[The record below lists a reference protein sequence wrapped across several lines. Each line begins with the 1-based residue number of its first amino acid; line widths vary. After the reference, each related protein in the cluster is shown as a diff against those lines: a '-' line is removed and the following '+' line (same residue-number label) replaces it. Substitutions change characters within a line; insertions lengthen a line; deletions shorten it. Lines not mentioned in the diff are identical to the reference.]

1 MGIFRSL
8 SGTVQLELT
17 SADVP
22 GALLQI
28 NTAGIEIWEVQTV
41 GELTV
46 RFTARR
52 KNLHALEEMA
62 HRKGER
68 LQIIHRSGTYWHI
81 RNLRLRPVL
90 LTTLLILLMLTLTLP
105 SRVLLV
111 EVEGADQVADNLILE
126 SARSAGIR
134 FGASRRQ
141 VRSEKVKNSLLE
153 SLPQLQWAGVNTY
166 GCRAVISVRERAN
179 EEEARQYTGVSSIV
193 AGNDGVI
200 TSCTATAGNLLC
212 SEGQAVTKGQVL
224 ISGYIDCGQK
234 LTVTRAQGEIFART
248 QHDLTVKTLSEDIVR
263 LAPKEEIHN
272 FSLCIG
278 KKRINFM
285 KGSGIYD
292 ASCVKM
298 CTEYDLALPG
308 GYRLPVT
315 LIKETVRHYTV
326 QPRVRD
332 EKHACSLLSEFAASY
347 LCQQMVALNVEHAQE
362 EFAATDGVYTLYG
375 RYACTEMIG
384 RERSEQ
390 IGDFHGKT
398 D

>member
-52 KNLHALEEMA
+52 KNLHTLEEMA

-81 RNLRLRPVL
+81 RNLRMRPVL
-90 LTTLLILLMLTLTLP
+90 LTTLILLLFLTFFLP
-105 SRVLLV
+105 TRVLFV
-111 EVEGADQVADNLILE
+111 EVEGADLVADNLILE
-126 SARSAGIR
+126 AARSAGIR

-141 VRSEKVKNSLLE
+141 VRSEMVKNSLLE
-153 SLPQLQWAGVNTY
+153 SLPQLQWTGVNTY
-166 GCRAVISVRERAN
+166 GCRAVISIRERAN

-193 AGNDGVI
+193 AACDGVI
-200 TSCTATAGNLLC
+200 TSCTATAGSLLC

-224 ISGYIDCGQK
+224 ISGYTDHGQM
-234 LTVTRAQGEIFART
+234 LTVTQAQGEIFART
-248 QHDLTVKTLSEDIVR
+248 RHELAVVTPSESSIR
-263 LAPKEEIHN
+263 LEPEGEIRK
-272 FSLCIG
+272 FSILIG

-298 CTEYDLALPG
+298 CTEYYLALPG
-308 GYRLPVT
+308 GYRLPAT
-315 LIKETVRHYTV
+315 LIKETVRQYSV
-326 QPRVRD
+326 QPALCD
-332 EKHACSLLSEFAASY
+332 EEQSRSLLSEYAASY

-362 EFAATDGVYTLYG
+362 EFAVTDGVYTLYG